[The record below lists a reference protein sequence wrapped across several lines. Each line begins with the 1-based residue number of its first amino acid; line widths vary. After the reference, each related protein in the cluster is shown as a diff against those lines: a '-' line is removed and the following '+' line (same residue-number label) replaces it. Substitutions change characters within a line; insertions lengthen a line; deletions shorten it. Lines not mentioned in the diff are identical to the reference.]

1 MKSLI
6 FPNGESL
13 NIVNMY
19 QINEYVHD
27 TVRNVLEFCFAS
39 TESLDK
45 INELFTKDN
54 CKSLIVRDSWEESV
68 PVYDE
73 NGDAVLDESGNLTFT
88 NQENHSDT
96 IYNHYNVL
104 LSLNKQLHLP
114 NELTYISVRTAAMTD
129 IEIRLE
135 ELENNSSGGVP
146 EEELNASYVKG
157 VNSL

>member
-6 FPNGESL
+6 FQNSESL
-13 NIVNMY
+13 NIVNVY
-19 QINEYVHD
+19 QTNEYVHD
-27 TVRNVLEFCFAS
+27 TVRDVLEFCFAP

-54 CKSLIVRDSWEESV
+54 CKTLIVRDSYEESI

-88 NQENHSDT
+88 IQESYSDT
-96 IYNHYNVL
+96 TYNHYNVL
-104 LSLNKQLHLP
+104 LSLNKQLYLP
-114 NELTYISVRTAAMTD
+114 NELVHISVRTAAMTET
-129 IEIRLE
+129 EIRLE
-135 ELENNSSGGVP
+135 ELENNPSGGVP
-146 EEELNASYVKG
+146 EEELNNSYNEG